1 MELQVMILDDEYIIL
16 DGLCSFPWSDYGYQ
30 VAATAKNGLEGLEKL
45 KNGWTN
51 KLEHIKPDLILTDV
65 RMPGM
70 DGLDFAERAHEMYP
84 DTVIV
89 ILTGY
94 DSFAYAQKAI
104 SIGVKEYLLKPIDYD
119 ELKNMAARLAEEIRA
134 KKEEQ
139 QEVRDLQK
147 YFNQSVPELRSK
159 FAGNLLYGRIQGKG
173 VVQEQAKSLK
183 LTIEKYIVCVGRKV
197 VGEKQLHEGD
207 KWIEEFACI
216 NIFEEI
222 FNNYNIQVLSDYN
235 TATAEYNFILLFAK
249 EEENQKCMDLALQ
262 ACGKIQEEVERYLKA
277 YMNFGISDISE
288 DEYQANA
295 QYRKAQKACRQC
307 IYLGANIILKYE
319 DLQYEEQKD
328 FVITPG
334 ERMHFMMTLF
344 QESFEKA
351 EDELRQLFAK
361 APEDGEAVK
370 FAAMDLLFGCMKFP
384 YTCAVDS
391 EIHNKNWNFSVLQDG
406 VKRISQCETTE
417 EVLTCMF
424 NLFGTLIKQNTE
436 GSDER
441 NQKLVQS
448 ILSYIE
454 KNFAT
459 DISMDDLTEKFHVS
473 RTYISR
479 LLKKYAG
486 KSFLEYLTD
495 VRFKH
500 VEKLIA
506 DDRYKQ
512 YEIAEMVGYKD
523 FGYYIKVFKKRYGI
537 TPNEFRKH
545 I

>member
-1 MELQVMILDDEYIIL
+1 MKGQKIKELYFGGDYNPDQWDEATIRKDMEYFKKCHINYVALPVFSWAKLEPEEGVYNFEWLDKILDIL
-16 DGLCSFPWSDYGYQ
+16 WENKIYVCLATST
-30 VAATAKNGLEGLEKL
+30 AAQPEWMSKKYPEIMPVDNNGLKR
-45 KNGWTN
+45 T
-51 KLEHIKPDLILTDV
+51 H
-65 RMPGM
+65 GM
-70 DGLDFAERAHEMYP
+70 RNFYC
-84 DTVIV
+84 VN
-89 ILTGY
+89 
-94 DSFAYAQKAI
+94 S
-104 SIGVKEYLLKPIDYD
+104 
-119 ELKNMAARLAEEIRA
+119 
-134 KKEEQ
+134 
-139 QEVRDLQK
+139 
-147 YFNQSVPELRSK
+147 
-159 FAGNLLYGRIQGKG
+159 
-173 VVQEQAKSLK
+173 
-183 LTIEKYIVCVGRKV
+183 EKYIVCVGRKV

-277 YMNFGISDISE
+277 CMNFGISDISE

-307 IYLGANIILKYE
+307 IYLGMNIILKYE
-319 DLQYEEQKD
+319 DLQYEEQKE
-328 FVITPG
+328 FVITQG

-351 EDELRQLFAK
+351 EEELRQLFAQ
-361 APEDGEAVK
+361 APEDGAAVK

-417 EVLTCMF
+417 EVLNCMF

-441 NQKLVQS
+441 NRKLVQS

-454 KNFAT
+454 KNYAT

>member
-1 MELQVMILDDEYIIL
+1 MSAKIKEKKIDLVAYWKGLTLGYMMLAWIVLVFFLRFKEWILIPALLVYLLASAVVCNAYVIGMIGNMYYFLREPEKAKKFYAIAVKKNTRNVKALYNYALDALHEGRADEALPI
-16 DGLCSFPWSDYGYQ
+16 FQ
-30 VAATAKNGLEGLEKL
+30 RAEKL
-45 KNGWTN
+45 NVKVLFD
-51 KLEHIKPDLILTDV
+51 KLIPLAVSSCYWVLGDID
-65 RMPGM
+65 
-70 DGLDFAERAHEMYP
+70 
-84 DTVIV
+84 
-89 ILTGY
+89 
-94 DSFAYAQKAI
+94 KAI
-104 SIGVKEYLLKPIDYD
+104 STIE
-119 ELKNMAARLAEEIRA
+119 
-134 KKEEQ
+134 
-139 QEVRDLQK
+139 DLQK
-147 YFNQSVPELRSK
+147 KYK
-159 FAGNLLYGRIQGKG
+159 F
-173 VVQEQAKSLK
+173 
-183 LTIEKYIVCVGRKV
+183 
-197 VGEKQLHEGD
+197 D
-207 KWIEEFACI
+207 
-216 NIFEEI
+216 
-222 FNNYNIQVLSDYN
+222 
-235 TATAEYNFILLFAK
+235 IL
-249 EEENQKCMDLALQ
+249 
-262 ACGKIQEEVERYLKA
+262 VE
-277 YMNFGISDISE
+277 M
-288 DEYQANA
+288 Q
-295 QYRKAQKACRQC
+295 
-307 IYLGANIILKYE
+307 
-319 DLQYEEQKD
+319 
-328 FVITPG
+328 
-334 ERMHFMMTLF
+334 
-344 QESFEKA
+344 
-351 EDELRQLFAK
+351 
-361 APEDGEAVK
+361 
-370 FAAMDLLFGCMKFP
+370 
-384 YTCAVDS
+384 

-486 KSFLEYLTD
+486 KSFQKYLTD

>member
-30 VAATAKNGLEGLEKL
+30 VAATAKNGLEGLE
-45 KNGWTN
+45 

-159 FAGNLLYGRIQGKG
+159 FAGNLLYGRLQGKG

-249 EEENQKCMDLALQ
+249 EDKQHK
-262 ACGKIQEEVERYLKA
+262 GRYLQRGRK
-277 YMNFGISDISE
+277 SE
-288 DEYQANA
+288 MYGSCTSGLWEN
-295 QYRKAQKACRQC
+295 
-307 IYLGANIILKYE
+307 
-319 DLQYEEQKD
+319 
-328 FVITPG
+328 PG
-334 ERMHFMMTLF
+334 RSGTV
-344 QESFEKA
+344 FECTH
-351 EDELRQLFAK
+351 EF
-361 APEDGEAVK
+361 
-370 FAAMDLLFGCMKFP
+370 
-384 YTCAVDS
+384 
-391 EIHNKNWNFSVLQDG
+391 WNQ
-406 VKRISQCETTE
+406 
-417 EVLTCMF
+417 
-424 NLFGTLIKQNTE
+424 
-436 GSDER
+436 
-441 NQKLVQS
+441 
-448 ILSYIE
+448 
-454 KNFAT
+454 
-459 DISMDDLTEKFHVS
+459 
-473 RTYISR
+473 
-479 LLKKYAG
+479 
-486 KSFLEYLTD
+486 
-495 VRFKH
+495 
-500 VEKLIA
+500 
-506 DDRYKQ
+506 
-512 YEIAEMVGYKD
+512 
-523 FGYYIKVFKKRYGI
+523 
-537 TPNEFRKH
+537 
-545 I
+545 

>member
-1 MELQVMILDDEYIIL
+1 M
-16 DGLCSFPWSDYGYQ
+16 
-30 VAATAKNGLEGLEKL
+30 
-45 KNGWTN
+45 
-51 KLEHIKPDLILTDV
+51 
-65 RMPGM
+65 
-70 DGLDFAERAHEMYP
+70 
-84 DTVIV
+84 
-89 ILTGY
+89 
-94 DSFAYAQKAI
+94 
-104 SIGVKEYLLKPIDYD
+104 
-119 ELKNMAARLAEEIRA
+119 
-134 KKEEQ
+134 
-139 QEVRDLQK
+139 
-147 YFNQSVPELRSK
+147 
-159 FAGNLLYGRIQGKG
+159 
-173 VVQEQAKSLK
+173 
-183 LTIEKYIVCVGRKV
+183 
-197 VGEKQLHEGD
+197 
-207 KWIEEFACI
+207 
-216 NIFEEI
+216 
-222 FNNYNIQVLSDYN
+222 
-235 TATAEYNFILLFAK
+235 
-249 EEENQKCMDLALQ
+249 
-262 ACGKIQEEVERYLKA
+262 
-277 YMNFGISDISE
+277 
-288 DEYQANA
+288 
-295 QYRKAQKACRQC
+295 
-307 IYLGANIILKYE
+307 NIILKYE
-319 DLQYEEQKD
+319 DLQYEEQKE
-328 FVITPG
+328 FVITQG

-351 EDELRQLFAK
+351 EDELRQIFAE
-361 APEDGEAVK
+361 APEDGAAVK

-417 EVLTCMF
+417 EVLFCMF

-441 NQKLVQS
+441 NRKLVQS

-454 KNFAT
+454 KNYAE
-459 DISMDDLTEKFHVS
+459 DISMDDLTEKFHIS

-495 VRFKH
+495 IRFKH
-500 VEKLIA
+500 VEQLIA

>member
-16 DGLCSFPWSDYGYQ
+16 DGLCSFPWSDYGYH

-45 KNGWTN
+45 
-51 KLEHIKPDLILTDV
+51 EQVEPDLILTDV

-70 DGLDFAERAHEMYP
+70 DGLDFAERAHEIYP
-84 DTVIV
+84 NTVIV

-104 SIGVKEYLLKPIDYD
+104 SIGVKEYLLKPVDYE
-119 ELKNMAARLAEEIRA
+119 ELKAMAARLAEEIHT
-134 KKEEQ
+134 KKNKL
-139 QEVRDLQK
+139 QEVRDLRK
-147 YFNQSVPELRSK
+147 YFNRSVPELRSK
-159 FAGNLLYGRIQGKG
+159 FVGNLLYGRIQGKG
-173 VVQEQAKSLK
+173 VVQAQAESLN
-183 LTIEKYIVCVGRKV
+183 LEIEKYIVCVGRKA
-197 VGEKQLHEGD
+197 VGENRIHEGD

-222 FNNYNIQVLSDYN
+222 FNGFGIQVLSDYN
-235 TATAEYNFILLFAK
+235 TAAAEYNFILLFGK
-249 EEENQKCMDLALQ
+249 DEKDELCMNKALQ
-262 ACGKIQEEVERYLKA
+262 ACTKIQEEVERYLHA
-277 YMNFGISDISE
+277 HMSFGLSDVE
-288 DEYQANA
+288 KDEYQANA
-295 QYRKAQKACRQC
+295 QYRKAQTACRQC
-307 IYLGANIILKYE
+307 VYLGTNIILRYE
-319 DLQYEEQKD
+319 DLQYEKQEE
-328 FVITPG
+328 FAITSG
-334 ERMHFMMTLF
+334 EKTHFMMTLF
-344 QESFEKA
+344 QDNFEKA
-351 EDELRQLFAK
+351 ENELRQIFQNASEN
-361 APEDGEAVK
+361 ADSVK
-370 FAAMDLLFGCMKFP
+370 FVAMDLLLGCMKFP

-391 EIHNKNWNFSVLQDG
+391 KIHNKNWNLSVLQDG
-406 VKRISQCETTE
+406 IKRICQCENTDE
-417 EVLTCMF
+417 ILNCLL

-436 GSDER
+436 GTDER
-441 NQKLVQS
+441 NRKLVQS
-448 ILSYIE
+448 ILTYIE
-454 KNFAT
+454 ENYAC
-459 DISMDDLTEKFHVS
+459 DLSMDDLTEKFHVS

-495 VRFKH
+495 VRFRQ

-506 DDRYKQ
+506 CNKYKQ